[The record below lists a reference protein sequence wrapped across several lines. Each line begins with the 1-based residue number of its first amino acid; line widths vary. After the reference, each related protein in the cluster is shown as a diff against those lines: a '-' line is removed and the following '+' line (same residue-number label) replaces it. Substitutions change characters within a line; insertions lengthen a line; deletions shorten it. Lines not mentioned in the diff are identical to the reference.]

1 VAGVEQAREE
11 TGRRLDRQKHQ
22 HAESEGYMKG
32 LLAGIDARMVGKAV
46 RNPSRAMLRL
56 VLRARL
62 ARTGTDE
69 ARGRLFDFL
78 SEHYGVDGMELAD
91 EYYRSDFFA
100 WFRERRAALQ
110 RFPGPYRLGTTG
122 EFGCEALYLLVRAA
136 RPNMVVETGVLYGA
150 SSAHILAA
158 LIRNGGG
165 ELHSLEL
172 GRDHREPPHDH
183 FVPRDLQRH
192 WTLVIGDSRHE
203 LRSVLKRCAPV
214 DMFLHDSLH
223 TFDHMTWE
231 FETALPY
238 LSPVG
243 ILASDDILN
252 PSSLLGVFQETA
264 FPAFCKRRQVPYAT
278 FQNLGVAIPAM
289 AELPDQRAVAPA
301 EVRLSRSA

>member
-1 VAGVEQAREE
+1 
-11 TGRRLDRQKHQ
+11 
-22 HAESEGYMKG
+22 MKA
-32 LLAGIDARMVGKAV
+32 LLAGVDARVIGKAV

-62 ARTGTDE
+62 ARAGTDE
-69 ARGRLFDFL
+69 ARSRLLDFL
-78 SEHYGVDGMELAD
+78 SEQYGVDGMKLAD
-91 EYYRSDFFA
+91 EYRRSGFFA

-136 RPNMVVETGVLYGA
+136 RPRMVVETGVLYGA

-158 LIRNGGG
+158 LARNGGG

-183 FVPRDLQRH
+183 FVPRDFQRH
-192 WTLVIGDSRHE
+192 WTLVIGDSRHR
-203 LRSVLKRCAPV
+203 LRSLLKRCAAV

-238 LSPVG
+238 LSPAG

-252 PSSLLGVFQETA
+252 PPSLLGVFRETA
-264 FPAFCKRRQVPYAT
+264 FPAFCKRRRVPYAT
-278 FQNLGVAIPAM
+278 FQNLGVAIPAG
-289 AELPDQRAVAPA
+289 AEPPDQRALPPA

>member
-1 VAGVEQAREE
+1 
-11 TGRRLDRQKHQ
+11 
-22 HAESEGYMKG
+22 MKG

-69 ARGRLFDFL
+69 ARRRLFDFL

-91 EYYRSDFFA
+91 EYYRSEFFA
-100 WFRERRAALQ
+100 WVRERRAALR

-136 RPNMVVETGVLYGA
+136 RPSMVVETGVLYGA

-158 LIRNGGG
+158 LVRNGAG

-172 GRDHREPPHDH
+172 GGDQREPPHDH
-183 FVPRDLQRH
+183 FVPPDLQRH

-203 LRSVLKRCAPV
+203 LRSLLQRCAPV

-238 LSPVG
+238 LRPSG

-252 PSSLLGVFQETA
+252 PSSLLEVFQETA

-278 FQNLGVAIPAM
+278 FQNLGVAILAM
-289 AELPDQRAVAPA
+289 TELPDQRAAAPA

>member
-1 VAGVEQAREE
+1 
-11 TGRRLDRQKHQ
+11 
-22 HAESEGYMKG
+22 MKG
-32 LLAGIDARMVGKAV
+32 FFAGIDARAVGKAV

-62 ARTGTDE
+62 ARTGAE
-69 ARGRLFDFL
+69 VERRRLLDFL
-78 SEHYGVDGMELAD
+78 SQQYGVDGRELAD
-91 EYYRSDFFA
+91 EYRQSGLFA
-100 WFRERRAALQ
+100 WFRERRAALA
-110 RFPGPYRLGTTG
+110 RFPGPYRLGTRG

-136 RPNMVVETGVLYGA
+136 RPRMVVETGVLYGA

-158 LIRNGGG
+158 LARNGGG

-172 GRDHREPPHDH
+172 GRDHHEPPHDH

-192 WTLVIGDSRHE
+192 WTLVIGDSRDE
-203 LRSVLKRCAPV
+203 LRSLLNRCAPV
-214 DMFLHDSLH
+214 DLFLHDSLH

-231 FETALPY
+231 FETALPS
-238 LSPVG
+238 LSPSG

-252 PSSLLGVFQETA
+252 PPSLLGVFQETA

-278 FQNLGVAIPAM
+278 FHNLGVAIPAM
-289 AELPDQRAVAPA
+289 AQPPDQRALAPD